1 MEDIGSLVFYIV
13 LGLIALAG
21 SFQGKGKKKPG
32 SPKPVL
38 RKPDTTV
45 ARPPVRTTA
54 QTTRTAP
61 SPVRQEKPVSSP
73 VRQEKPVSSPVRQE
87 KPAPKPSPWF
97 IPSEPS
103 MEGRYDEP
111 MAGDFS
117 REGSLLDPLAGSF
130 SSEGSI
136 AAGMSEAFSS
146 EGSIADSMAAA
157 FASEGVSALGNSVLP
172 DFVHNEISDS
182 EIGNAPDYD
191 YNARPGDE
199 IHAGGF
205 DLKKAVIY
213 SVILT
218 RKEYSY

>member
-1 MEDIGSLVFYIV
+1 MEDIGSLVFYII

-32 SPKPVL
+32 APKPVQ
-38 RKPDTTV
+38 R
-45 ARPPVRTTA
+45 RPETASGRPQARTTTQA
-54 QTTRTAP
+54 TRP
-61 SPVRQEKPVSSP
+61 EP
-73 VRQEKPVSSPVRQE
+73 SPVRQE

-97 IPSEPS
+97 LPSEPS

-117 REGSLLDPLAGSF
+117 REGSFEDPLAGTF
-130 SSEGSI
+130 SREGSV
-136 AAGMSEAFSS
+136 ASGMSEAFSR

-157 FASEGVSALGNSVLP
+157 FASEGISSLGDSGIGG
-172 DFVHNEISDS
+172 FVHNEISDS
-182 EIGNAPDYD
+182 EIGDAPDFD
-191 YNARPGDE
+191 YNEGPGAE
-199 IHAGGF
+199 LHTGGL

-213 SVILT
+213 SAVLD

>member
-1 MEDIGSLVFYIV
+1 MEDIGSLIFYIV

-32 SPKPVL
+32 APKPVL
-38 RKPDTTV
+38 RKPDTMVTAPPARTTSQT
-45 ARPPVRTTA
+45 ARPVP
-54 QTTRTAP
+54 P
-61 SPVRQEKPVSSP
+61 PVRQEKPV
-73 VRQEKPVSSPVRQE
+73 
-87 KPAPKPSPWF
+87 PKPSPWF

-117 REGSLLDPLAGSF
+117 REGSLNDPLAGTF
-130 SSEGSI
+130 SSEGSF
-136 AAGMSEAFSS
+136 AGGLGESFAR

-157 FASEGVSALGNSVLP
+157 FASEGVSALGDSAIP

-182 EIGNAPDYD
+182 EIGNVPEYD
-191 YNARPGDE
+191 YNAGPGAE
-199 IHAGGF
+199 LHTGGF

-213 SVILT
+213 SVILD
-218 RKEYSY
+218 RKEYTY